1 MLKNKSRVNII
12 YIASLFIYNSK
23 NNARARP
30 DEFQSYCGACCLFI
44 CLPVR
49 SIMDRYSLFF
59 SFLAGCTILST
70 HWLSV
75 YICTRIALRLRSLP
89 ADSLVTCWP
98 QFPTIRS
105 IRQGRSNH
113 TRVLGWKWDDVSPY
127 THTHTNTHSIESF
140 LFYRFSNELEDRR
153 LYNTHTQKT
162 REKVSRP
169 AAALVRNGHRTIEM
183 ISGRSSNSSHSVF
196 VFLLWLLNFCL
207 LLLLVDFL
215 CLFFFFGHLLL

>member
-1 MLKNKSRVNII
+1 MFV
-12 YIASLFIYNSK
+12 
-23 NNARARP
+23 
-30 DEFQSYCGACCLFI
+30 
-44 CLPVR
+44 CLPGR

-59 SFLAGCTILST
+59 FFFLAGCTILST

-127 THTHTNTHSIESF
+127 THSIESF

-153 LYNTHTQKT
+153 LYTTHTHTKT

-196 VFLLWLLNFCL
+196 VFLLWLLNFR